1 MMTKTTRMGISGLF
15 LVALATV
22 LVATGWSA
30 PAMSHDAKTYAAGT
44 PGDPKKPSRTIEIA
58 MREEYGLQIFEPKR
72 IEVKRG
78 EQIRFVLRNEGK
90 NDHEFMLATTKE
102 NLKHAEVMRKHPNM
116 EHDDPNG
123 ITLKPGKNGE
133 LLWRFTKRG
142 TFEYAC
148 LFPGHREDGMHGT
161 VVVK

>member
-1 MMTKTTRMGISGLF
+1 MTRIAISMLLPA
-15 LVALATV
+15 LVAIGIATSIPGH
-22 LVATGWSA
+22 LGDADAHGIEFSA
-30 PAMSHDAKTYAAGT
+30 GE

-78 EQIRFVLRNEGK
+78 EQIRFVLRNEGE

-102 NLKHAEVMRKHPNM
+102 NLKHADVMRKHPNM

-123 ITLKPGKNGE
+123 ITVEPGKTGE
-133 LLWRFTKRG
+133 LFWRFTKRG

-148 LFPGHREDGMHGT
+148 LFPGHREDGMYGS

>member
-1 MMTKTTRMGISGLF
+1 MSSAIVRATTLAVLMGL
-15 LVALATV
+15 
-22 LVATGWSA
+22 
-30 PAMSHDAKTYAAGT
+30 PAVIPAGPPGGDGAAGAHEVSFSAGV
-44 PGDPKKPSRTIEIA
+44 PGDPSKPFRTIEIA

-78 EQIRFVLRNEGK
+78 EQIRFVLRNEGTH
-90 NDHEFMLATTKE
+90 DHEFMLATTKE
-102 NLKHAEVMRKHPNM
+102 NLQHAKEMRKNPDM

-123 ITLKPGKNGE
+123 TTVKPGQSGAIV
-133 LLWRFTKRG
+133 WRFTKRG

-148 LFPGHREDGMHGT
+148 LFPGHREDGMFGT

>member
-1 MMTKTTRMGISGLF
+1 MRTRTTHITAAAVLLAAFGGAAVAHGLKF
-15 LVALATV
+15 
-22 LVATGWSA
+22 SA
-30 PAMSHDAKTYAAGT
+30 GA

-72 IEVKRG
+72 IVVKRG
-78 EQIRFVLRNEGK
+78 EQIRFVLRNEGE

-123 ITLKPGKNGE
+123 ITVKPGKRGE
-133 LLWRFTKRG
+133 IIWRFTRRG

-148 LFPGHREDGMHGT
+148 LFPGHREDGMYGI

>member
-1 MMTKTTRMGISGLF
+1 MTTATRISAFPLA
-15 LVALATV
+15 ALAVFVCLSTPSTAHDV
-22 LVATGWSA
+22 KFSA
-30 PAMSHDAKTYAAGT
+30 GE
-44 PGDPKKPSRTIEIA
+44 PGDPKKPSRTIEVA

-102 NLKHAEVMRKHPNM
+102 NLKHADVMRKHPNM

-123 ITLKPGKNGE
+123 ITLKPGKSGA
-133 LLWRFTKRG
+133 LIWRFTKRG

-148 LFPGHREDGMHGT
+148 LFPGHREDGMYGT

>member
-1 MMTKTTRMGISGLF
+1 MTRKAVVLSMTVAA
-15 LVALATV
+15 LVAGMLGPISLDRGA
-22 LVATGWSA
+22 SA
-30 PAMSHDAKTYAAGT
+30 HGQKFAAGE
-44 PGDPKKPSRTIEIA
+44 PGDPKKPYRTVEIA

-72 IEVKRG
+72 VEVRRN
-78 EQIRFVLRNEGK
+78 EQIRFVLHNEGK

-102 NLKHAEVMRKHPNM
+102 NLAHAKVMRKHPNM

-123 ITLKPGKNGE
+123 ITVKPGKTGS
-133 LLWRFTKRG
+133 LLWKFTKRG

-148 LFPGHREDGMHGT
+148 LFPGHREDGMHGS

>member
-1 MMTKTTRMGISGLF
+1 MMKQMMRTSIPGLSLAALTTA
-15 LVALATV
+15 LVV
-22 LVATGWSA
+22 TGWSG
-30 PAMSHDAKTYAAGT
+30 PAVAHDAKFSAGT

-161 VVVK
+161 IVVK

>member
-1 MMTKTTRMGISGLF
+1 MMKSMRMDIPGLS
-15 LVALATV
+15 LAALATA
-22 LVATGWSA
+22 LALTGWSA
-30 PAMSHDAKTYAAGT
+30 TAVAHDVKFSAGE

-78 EQIRFVLRNEGK
+78 EQIRFVLRNEGE

-102 NLKHAEVMRKHPNM
+102 NLAHAEVMRKHPNM

-123 ITLKPGKNGE
+123 ITLKPGKSGA
-133 LLWRFTKRG
+133 LIWRFTKRG

-148 LFPGHREDGMHGT
+148 LFPGHREDGMHGA